1 MSFRRFPRAARREH
15 ALSEEFFRQ
24 NGSFAEATA
33 HSARPGNA
41 SALRTKK
48 RVSGR
53 SRYRGRLRP
62 CPPAPDALLD
72 TYHDERHPV
81 GADLLASTRAQTALM
96 TGHSPE
102 GQALRARL
110 SGLIADLPEL
120 SRTLAERLSALSVAY
135 PAGEDDHR
143 LAGTRA
149 PDLRLGGTGLFAL
162 LRTGHHVLLDLSGG
176 TPPAE
181 GVTHPPRAALRTA
194 RGPGGGGGLTDPS
207 RRPCG
212 LGR

>member
-1 MSFRRFPRAARREH
+1 MLLPCGQKS
-15 ALSEEFFRQ
+15 
-24 NGSFAEATA
+24 
-33 HSARPGNA
+33 A
-41 SALRTKK
+41 SAAVPGTAVGCAHVPR
-48 RVSGR
+48 R
-53 SRYRGRLRP
+53 
-62 CPPAPDALLD
+62 PDALLD

-181 GVTHPPRAALRTA
+181 GVTHHRGPLSVPHADRAGVAASLIRPDGHVAWADDAPDADPRAAVA
-194 RGPGGGGGLTDPS
+194 
-207 RRPCG
+207 
-212 LGR
+212 GRWG